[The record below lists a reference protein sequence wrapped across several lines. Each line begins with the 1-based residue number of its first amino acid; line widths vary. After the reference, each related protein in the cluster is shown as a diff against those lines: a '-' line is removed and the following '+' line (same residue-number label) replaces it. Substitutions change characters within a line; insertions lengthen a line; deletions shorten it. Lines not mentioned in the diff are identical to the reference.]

1 MDWSVLDAVYEWILR
16 RYPKKECQQQISK
29 ISKCLRSEINKAAFQ
44 TENGS
49 SAVEHAATASAADA
63 YSSLVKGKY
72 LL

>member
-1 MDWSVLDAVYEWILR
+1 MFSE
-16 RYPKKECQQQISK
+16 
-29 ISKCLRSEINKAAFQ
+29 RSLVWTKQGDTHLAMGVIDPCTQAAFQ

>member
-1 MDWSVLDAVYEWILR
+1 MGVID
-16 RYPKKECQQQISK
+16 PCTQ
-29 ISKCLRSEINKAAFQ
+29 AAFR